1 MIRALSPEEKTVQ
14 FKGEFEKEVEFRLDQ
29 SLVYVKFPNSHLLL
43 FEKEDIPPSLP
54 QRRVCCSTSGRFSV
68 ELPTLRKLMDIFEFL
83 VCLQLPQT
91 LLQGADC
98 SRNDGNHT
106 MPS

>member
-43 FEKEDIPPSLP
+43 FEKRGHPSIPSSAKGMLLHV
-54 QRRVCCSTSGRFSV
+54 RKVLSGASYV
-68 ELPTLRKLMDIFEFL
+68 KE
-83 VCLQLPQT
+83 V
-91 LLQGADC
+91 
-98 SRNDGNHT
+98 DGYF
-106 MPS
+106 